1 MACMNAT
8 GNDMLNDCW
17 KVTLNAVAA
26 SSILIALPA
35 ANHASL
41 YGGVG
46 TYVLSRVRS
55 SMKLQPE
62 LESEM
67 HNPQTNDERWA
78 DEVPLGLWG
87 GEHISLEVT
96 ERGASVEYDCA
107 HGTIDV
113 KIVLDRR
120 GRFNVPG
127 THVEE
132 RGGPVRENERL
143 NSYPVRFTGRISG
156 KKMGLT
162 VTRSDT
168 KKIIGSFTLVH
179 GQEPLLVK
187 CR

>member
-1 MACMNAT
+1 M
-8 GNDMLNDCW
+8 
-17 KVTLNAVAA
+17 
-26 SSILIALPA
+26 
-35 ANHASL
+35 
-41 YGGVG
+41 
-46 TYVLSRVRS
+46 
-55 SMKLQPE
+55 
-62 LESEM
+62 
-67 HNPQTNDERWA
+67 
-78 DEVPLGLWG
+78 
-87 GEHISLEVT
+87 T
-96 ERGASVEYDCA
+96 ERGASIEYDCA

-132 RGGPVRENERL
+132 RGGPVRENGRL

-156 KKMGLT
+156 KKMSLT

-168 KKIIGSFTLVH
+168 KKIIGSLTLVH